1 MAFRVG
7 LSLSGFPCSAPWD
20 EARRA
25 TLQVMARRRQG
36 ATGLARRIDEAA
48 RRYEPS
54 MATRLQALTSSL
66 FPIVQCALAAALAW
80 FAAARLV
87 GHDQPFFA
95 PIAAVISLGVSFGQ
109 RLRRSIEL
117 VIGVALG
124 ILIADLLIRLMGR
137 GTWQI
142 GLVVVLAM
150 AAAVLVGGGPLL
162 VNQGAV
168 SAVLVVALATG
179 AGGPTRF
186 VDAVIGGGVG
196 LLVNA
201 VLLPVNPI
209 SVARRAANRT
219 LSALAARLDE
229 LASVLEAGDVQRAKA
244 ALARARQS
252 DRSTREFRD
261 ATTAGTE
268 IARIAP
274 LRWRTRR
281 HVAMYDQ
288 AVAHVEF
295 ASRNVRVLARRAV
308 AALRAGEPIPE
319 RLPSALRQ
327 LAAAAR
333 AMREELARGQEPVRA
348 REGALEAAREAT
360 ATIGEGGFSTDVI
373 VAQVRSIAHDLLRA
387 SGLPWDEV
395 VELMAEPEQLR
406 HRHGSQL

>member
-1 MAFRVG
+1 M
-7 LSLSGFPCSAPWD
+7 
-20 EARRA
+20 
-25 TLQVMARRRQG
+25 
-36 ATGLARRIDEAA
+36 AA
-48 RRYEPS
+48 RLE
-54 MATRLQALTSSL
+54 ALTSSL
-66 FPIVQCALAAALAW
+66 LPIVQCAIAASLAW
-80 FAAARLV
+80 FAAVRLV
-87 GHDQPFFA
+87 GHDQPYFA

-109 RLRRSIEL
+109 RLRRSVEL
-117 VIGVALG
+117 VLGVALG

-142 GLVVVLAM
+142 GVVVVLAM
-150 AAAVLVGGGPLL
+150 GAAVLVGGGPLL

-186 VDAVIGGGVG
+186 VDAVIGGGIG

-201 VLLPVNPI
+201 VLLPVNPV
-209 SVARRAANRT
+209 SVARRAANRA
-219 LSALAARLDE
+219 LSALASQLEE
-229 LASVLEAGDVQRAKA
+229 LATVLEARDVREAKA
-244 ALARARQS
+244 ALARVRHT

-261 ATTAGTE
+261 ATTAGEE

-274 LRWRTRR
+274 LRWRARH
-281 HVAMYDQ
+281 HVAMYGQ
-288 AVAHVEF
+288 AVSHIEY

-319 RLPSALRQ
+319 GLPSALRQ

-333 AMREELARGQEPVRA
+333 MMREELARGREPVRA
-348 REGALEAAREAT
+348 RQIALEATRQAT

-373 VAQVRSIAHDLLRA
+373 VAQVRSITHDLLRA

-395 VELMAEPEQLR
+395 VELMAEPERPR
-406 HRHGSQL
+406 HRQGTQL